1 MAAGYEW
8 RDERMWERMAWIVS
22 HLLNVSGKQMRT
34 RVTVRQLLKKPT
46 RARDQAEWWAR
57 VEKQREVRRKLT
69 EEAEKEE
76 RSN

>member
-8 RDERMWERMAWIVS
+8 RNERSWERTAWIVS

-34 RVTVRQLLKKPT
+34 RVTVRQLLRKPA

-57 VEKQREVRRKLT
+57 VEKQRAERKLKEAT
-69 EEAEKEE
+69 EQEE
-76 RSN
+76 SSD